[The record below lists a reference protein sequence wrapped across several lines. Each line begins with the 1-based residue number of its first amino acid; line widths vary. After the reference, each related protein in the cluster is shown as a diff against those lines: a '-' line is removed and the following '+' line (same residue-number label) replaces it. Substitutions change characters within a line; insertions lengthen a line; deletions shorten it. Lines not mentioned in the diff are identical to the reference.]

1 LSGEIP
7 ADIGNLR
14 SLSQM
19 DVSHNQGSGA
29 IPQSRTHLTNLSILD
44 LRQNSSSGVIPPSMA
59 NLQALTELVLFE
71 NHFTGIVPG
80 NSGKDYNLTRFEA
93 STNLLSG
100 AVPVHVPTLDIS
112 SNRFTGSL
120 PQEIGNLVMMQSLST
135 SGNNLSG
142 TIPRQLSH
150 LSELNE
156 LDLSQNN
163 FTGGIPPALGNRT
176 QHKTLNL
183 STNFVTGPIPSELS
197 EPSSLA
203 LLDLSHNALTGEVP
217 SILSGSPLEIPEVSY
232 NNLSG
237 VLPPGLLTVTDAE
250 SNPDLRSSTNLHQN
264 KPLTWLVHIPGHPL
278 VLGQATGTS
287 DHKTH
292 HGPDSGICHHH
303 TPYMWGLQSLWQAWK
318 NNTPNI
324 DTNLAFWTSSN
335 NQVFY
340 PCYNAANNWRG
351 VTCLRYDIPNG
362 NGSQDTRVIGLYLD
376 NININGTLDITNIQ
390 TMMTSIDNS
399 RPQGLQVLSLR
410 NNNITNVI
418 YNKSLLTEGRNKSDW
433 KVIVISTTIFGFL
446 FGLIILALGIT
457 LHHSKEHVRKL
468 LKNLEE
474 LDIKAKRFDYN
485 ELRVATKNFAE
496 DRKLGAGAYGVVY
509 KGVLANNIEVA
520 VKQLFIQTQHGSEE
534 FLNEILLISNLQHRN
549 LVALKGYCLYG
560 KEMLLVY
567 EFVELC
573 DLEKFLFD
581 TKGEYLSQVMNW
593 PTRMKICLG
602 VAQGLYYLHVSSQTR
617 IIHRDIKASNI
628 LLDKN
633 LNPKIADFGL
643 ARPIQDGKSE
653 IMTQKCAGTIGYL
666 APEYM
671 LYGQLSNKADVY
683 SFGIL
688 LLETISGTKN
698 RDPNQPEDE
707 VYLPIRAWKLHSKN
721 SLMDLIDP
729 RLQCSNI
736 ELFEVKRV
744 LEIAIL
750 CVQTSAEKRPTM
762 FRVVAM
768 LAGDANVMIKQTRPS
783 LKNTRLTNME
793 GNHTN

>member
-1 LSGEIP
+1 MGVSKIMLFTIAILLYLFGCLHGVNSEIIWEYFI
-7 ADIGNLR
+7 AN
-14 SLSQM
+14 
-19 DVSHNQGSGA
+19 
-29 IPQSRTHLTNLSILD
+29 D
-44 LRQNSSSGVIPPSMA
+44 L
-59 NLQALTELVLFE
+59 
-71 NHFTGIVPG
+71 
-80 NSGKDYNLTRFEA
+80 
-93 STNLLSG
+93 
-100 AVPVHVPTLDIS
+100 
-112 SNRFTGSL
+112 
-120 PQEIGNLVMMQSLST
+120 
-135 SGNNLSG
+135 
-142 TIPRQLSH
+142 
-150 LSELNE
+150 
-156 LDLSQNN
+156 
-163 FTGGIPPALGNRT
+163 
-176 QHKTLNL
+176 
-183 STNFVTGPIPSELS
+183 
-197 EPSSLA
+197 
-203 LLDLSHNALTGEVP
+203 
-217 SILSGSPLEIPEVSY
+217 
-232 NNLSG
+232 
-237 VLPPGLLTVTDAE
+237 
-250 SNPDLRSSTNLHQN
+250 
-264 KPLTWLVHIPGHPL
+264 
-278 VLGQATGTS
+278 
-287 DHKTH
+287 
-292 HGPDSGICHHH
+292 
-303 TPYMWGLQSLWQAWK
+303 WGLQSLWQAWK
-318 NNTPNI
+318 NNTPNT
-324 DTNLAFWTSSN
+324 DTNLAFWTSN
-335 NQVFY
+335 NQPQY
-340 PCYNAANNWRG
+340 PCYNAAANWRG

-362 NGSQDTRVIGLYLD
+362 NGNQDTRVIGLELSDASIVGMLPSGIGNLTFLVTLSLTGNPNLTGPLPNELASLPLNILDLHNNGFSGSIPTNLAQASNLLQLDLSGNQFTGEFPTQFLNTETLQEFSIGSNQLQGTIQSNAFENLTQLLTLDISDNNFIGPLPNLSSLSILNSLYLD

-418 YNKSLLTEGRNKSDW
+418 YNKSLLTEGRTIFYLQGNPYCQGSLSGDDGKTFFCAQFCIISSNKSDW
-433 KVIVISTTIFGFL
+433 KVIVISTTISGFL

-457 LHHSKEHVRKL
+457 LHRSKEHVRKL
-468 LKNLEE
+468 MKNLEE

-549 LVALKGYCLYG
+549 LVALKGYCLHG

-567 EFVELC
+567 EFVEFC

-628 LLDKN
+628 LLDKD

-707 VYLPIRAWKLHSKN
+707 IYLPIWAWKLHSKN

-729 RLQCSNI
+729 RLQCNNI

-768 LAGDANVMIKQTRPS
+768 LAGDANVVISNDEENEWPIFQLQGQYRDQDPLLDLQS
-783 LKNTRLTNME
+783 SSISSAPENLTNE
-793 GNHTN
+793 TFASIELSASNVR

>member
-1 LSGEIP
+1 MLTNYNGPCNRELSDASIVGMLP
-7 ADIGNLR
+7 SGIGNLTYLVTL
-14 SLSQM
+14 SLTG
-19 DVSHNQGSGA
+19 N
-29 IPQSRTHLTNLSILD
+29 PNLTGCLPNELASLPLNILD
-44 LRQNSSSGVIPPSMA
+44 LHNNGFNGSIPTNLAQASNLLQLDLSG
-59 NLQALTELVLFE
+59 NQ
-71 NHFTGIVPG
+71 FTGEFPIQFLNTETLQEFSIG
-80 NSGKDYNLTRFEA
+80 SNQLQGTIQSNAFEKLTQ
-93 STNLLSG
+93 LL
-100 AVPVHVPTLDIS
+100 TLDIS
-112 SNRFTGSL
+112 NNNFIGPL
-120 PQEIGNLVMMQSLST
+120 PNFSSLS
-135 SGNNLSG
+135 
-142 TIPRQLSH
+142 I
-150 LSELNE
+150 LN
-156 LDLSQNN
+156 S
-163 FTGGIPPALGNRT
+163 
-176 QHKTLNL
+176 LNL
-183 STNFVTGPIPSELS
+183 SYNKFTELPQLPEFLNS
-197 EPSSLA
+197 SQFPTKLVILDISSL
-203 LLDLSHNALTGEVP
+203 NIG
-217 SILSGSPLEIPEVSY
+217 
-232 NNLSG
+232 
-237 VLPPGLLTVTDAE
+237 
-250 SNPDLRSSTNLHQN
+250 
-264 KPLTWLVHIPGHPL
+264 
-278 VLGQATGTS
+278 
-287 DHKTH
+287 
-292 HGPDSGICHHH
+292 GPFP
-303 TPYMWGLQSLWQAWK
+303 T
-318 NNTPNI
+318 
-324 DTNLAFWTSSN
+324 WTS
-335 NQVFY
+335 
-340 PCYNAANNWRG
+340 
-351 VTCLRYDIPNG
+351 LRLMFLEE
-362 NGSQDTRVIGLYLD
+362 LYLD

-410 NNNITNVI
+410 NNNIINVI
-418 YNKSLLTEGRNKSDW
+418 YNKSLLTEGRTIFYLQGNPYCQGSLSGNDAKTCFCAQFCIISSNKSDW
-433 KVIVISTTIFGFL
+433 KVIVISTTISGFL

-457 LHHSKEHVRKL
+457 LHRSKKHVRKL

-485 ELRVATKNFAE
+485 ELRVATKNFAK

-549 LVALKGYCLYG
+549 LVALKGYCLHG

-581 TKGEYLSQVMNW
+581 TKREYLSQVMNW

-602 VAQGLYYLHVSSQTR
+602 VAQGLYYLHV
-617 IIHRDIKASNI
+617 
-628 LLDKN
+628 
-633 LNPKIADFGL
+633 
-643 ARPIQDGKSE
+643 
-653 IMTQKCAGTIGYL
+653 GYL

-683 SFGIL
+683 SFDIL

-707 VYLPIRAWKLHSKN
+707 KYLPIWAWKLHSKN

-768 LAGDANVMIKQTRPS
+768 LNGDANVVISNDEENEWPIFQLQGRYRDQDPLLDLQLS
-783 LKNTRLTNME
+783 SISSAPENLTNE
-793 GNHTN
+793 TFASIELSASNVR

>member
-1 LSGEIP
+1 MGVSKIMLFTIAILLYLFGCLHGVNSEIIWEYFI
-7 ADIGNLR
+7 AN
-14 SLSQM
+14 
-19 DVSHNQGSGA
+19 
-29 IPQSRTHLTNLSILD
+29 D
-44 LRQNSSSGVIPPSMA
+44 L
-59 NLQALTELVLFE
+59 
-71 NHFTGIVPG
+71 
-80 NSGKDYNLTRFEA
+80 
-93 STNLLSG
+93 
-100 AVPVHVPTLDIS
+100 
-112 SNRFTGSL
+112 
-120 PQEIGNLVMMQSLST
+120 
-135 SGNNLSG
+135 
-142 TIPRQLSH
+142 
-150 LSELNE
+150 
-156 LDLSQNN
+156 
-163 FTGGIPPALGNRT
+163 
-176 QHKTLNL
+176 
-183 STNFVTGPIPSELS
+183 
-197 EPSSLA
+197 
-203 LLDLSHNALTGEVP
+203 
-217 SILSGSPLEIPEVSY
+217 
-232 NNLSG
+232 
-237 VLPPGLLTVTDAE
+237 
-250 SNPDLRSSTNLHQN
+250 
-264 KPLTWLVHIPGHPL
+264 
-278 VLGQATGTS
+278 
-287 DHKTH
+287 
-292 HGPDSGICHHH
+292 
-303 TPYMWGLQSLWQAWK
+303 WGLQSLWQAWK
-318 NNTPNI
+318 NNTPNT
-324 DTNLAFWTSSN
+324 DTNLAFWTSN
-335 NQVFY
+335 NQPQY
-340 PCYNAANNWRG
+340 PCYNAAANWRG

-362 NGSQDTRVIGLYLD
+362 NGNQDTRVIGLELSDASIVGMLPSGIGNLTFLVTLDLHNNGFSGSIPTNLAQASNLLQLDLSGNQFTGEFPTQFLNTETLQEFSIGSNQLQGTIQSNAFENLTQLLTLDISDNNFIGPLPNLSSLSILNSLNLSYNKFTELPQLPEFLNSSQFPTKLVILDISSLNIGGPFPTWTSSRLMFLEELYLD

-418 YNKSLLTEGRNKSDW
+418 YNKSLLTEGRTIFYLQGNPYCQGSLSGDDGKTFFCAQFCIISSNKSDW
-433 KVIVISTTIFGFL
+433 KVIVISTTISGFL

-457 LHHSKEHVRKL
+457 LHRSKEHVRKL
-468 LKNLEE
+468 MKNLEE

-549 LVALKGYCLYG
+549 LVALKGYCLHG

-567 EFVELC
+567 EFVEFC

-628 LLDKN
+628 LLDKD

-707 VYLPIRAWKLHSKN
+707 IYLPIWAWKLHSKN

-729 RLQCSNI
+729 RLQCNNI

-768 LAGDANVMIKQTRPS
+768 LAGDANVVISNDEENEWPIFQLQGQYRDQDPLLDLQS
-783 LKNTRLTNME
+783 SSISSAPENLTNE
-793 GNHTN
+793 TFASIELSASNVR

>member
-1 LSGEIP
+1 MGVSKIMLFTIAILLYLFGCLHGVNSEIIWEYFI
-7 ADIGNLR
+7 AN
-14 SLSQM
+14 
-19 DVSHNQGSGA
+19 
-29 IPQSRTHLTNLSILD
+29 D
-44 LRQNSSSGVIPPSMA
+44 L
-59 NLQALTELVLFE
+59 
-71 NHFTGIVPG
+71 
-80 NSGKDYNLTRFEA
+80 
-93 STNLLSG
+93 
-100 AVPVHVPTLDIS
+100 
-112 SNRFTGSL
+112 
-120 PQEIGNLVMMQSLST
+120 
-135 SGNNLSG
+135 
-142 TIPRQLSH
+142 
-150 LSELNE
+150 
-156 LDLSQNN
+156 
-163 FTGGIPPALGNRT
+163 
-176 QHKTLNL
+176 
-183 STNFVTGPIPSELS
+183 
-197 EPSSLA
+197 
-203 LLDLSHNALTGEVP
+203 
-217 SILSGSPLEIPEVSY
+217 
-232 NNLSG
+232 
-237 VLPPGLLTVTDAE
+237 
-250 SNPDLRSSTNLHQN
+250 
-264 KPLTWLVHIPGHPL
+264 
-278 VLGQATGTS
+278 
-287 DHKTH
+287 
-292 HGPDSGICHHH
+292 
-303 TPYMWGLQSLWQAWK
+303 WGLQSLWQAWK
-318 NNTPNI
+318 NNTPNT
-324 DTNLAFWTSSN
+324 DTNLAFWTSN
-335 NQVFY
+335 NQPQY
-340 PCYNAANNWRG
+340 PCYNAATNWRG

-362 NGSQDTRVIGLYLD
+362 NGSQDTRVIGLSLTGNPKLTGPLPNELASLPLNILDLHNNGFSGSIPTNLAQASNLLQLDLSGNQFTGEFPTQFLNTKTLQEFSIGSNQLQGTIQSNAFENLTQLLTLDISDNNFIGPLPNLSSLSILNSLNLSYNRFTELPQLPEFLNSSQFPTKLVILDISSLNIGGPFPTWTSSRLMFLEELYLD

-418 YNKSLLTEGRNKSDW
+418 YNKSLLTEGRTIFYLQGNPYCQGSLSGDDGKTCFCAQFCIISSNKSDW
-433 KVIVISTTIFGFL
+433 KVIVISTTISGFL
-446 FGLIILALGIT
+446 FGLIILALGIP
-457 LHHSKEHVRKL
+457 LHRSKEHVRKL
-468 LKNLEE
+468 LKNLKE

-549 LVALKGYCLYG
+549 LVALKGYCLHG

-567 EFVELC
+567 EFVEFC

-628 LLDKN
+628 LLDKD

-768 LAGDANVMIKQTRPS
+768 LAGDANVVISNDEENEWPIFQLQGRYRDQDPLLDLQS
-783 LKNTRLTNME
+783 SSISSAPENLTNE
-793 GNHTN
+793 TFASIELSASNVR

>member
-1 LSGEIP
+1 MGVSKIMLFTIAILLYLFGCLHGVNSEIIWEYFW
-7 ADIGNLR
+7 AN
-14 SLSQM
+14 
-19 DVSHNQGSGA
+19 
-29 IPQSRTHLTNLSILD
+29 D
-44 LRQNSSSGVIPPSMA
+44 L
-59 NLQALTELVLFE
+59 
-71 NHFTGIVPG
+71 
-80 NSGKDYNLTRFEA
+80 
-93 STNLLSG
+93 
-100 AVPVHVPTLDIS
+100 
-112 SNRFTGSL
+112 
-120 PQEIGNLVMMQSLST
+120 
-135 SGNNLSG
+135 
-142 TIPRQLSH
+142 
-150 LSELNE
+150 
-156 LDLSQNN
+156 
-163 FTGGIPPALGNRT
+163 
-176 QHKTLNL
+176 
-183 STNFVTGPIPSELS
+183 
-197 EPSSLA
+197 
-203 LLDLSHNALTGEVP
+203 
-217 SILSGSPLEIPEVSY
+217 
-232 NNLSG
+232 
-237 VLPPGLLTVTDAE
+237 
-250 SNPDLRSSTNLHQN
+250 
-264 KPLTWLVHIPGHPL
+264 
-278 VLGQATGTS
+278 
-287 DHKTH
+287 
-292 HGPDSGICHHH
+292 
-303 TPYMWGLQSLWQAWK
+303 WGLQSLWQAWK

-324 DTNLAFWTSSN
+324 DTNLAFW
-335 NQVFY
+335 NQSQY
-340 PCYNAANNWRG
+340 ACYNAANNWRG

-362 NGSQDTRVIGLYLD
+362 NGSQDTRVIGLSLTGNPNLTGPLPNELANLPLNILDLHNNGFNGSIPTNLAQASNLLQLDLSGNQFTGEFPTQFLNTKTLQEFSIGSNQLQGTIQSNAFENLTQLLTLDISDNNFIGPLPNLSSLSILNSLNLSYNKFTELPQLPEFLNSSQFPTKLVILDISSLNIGGPFPTWTSSRLMFLEELYLD

-418 YNKSLLTEGRNKSDW
+418 YNKSLLTEGRTIFYLQGNPYCQGSLSGDDGKTCFCAQFCIISSNKSDW
-433 KVIVISTTIFGFL
+433 KVIVISTTISGFL
-446 FGLIILALGIT
+446 FGLIILALGIP
-457 LHHSKEHVRKL
+457 LHRSKEHVRKL

-549 LVALKGYCLYG
+549 LVALKGYCLHG

-567 EFVELC
+567 EFVEFC

-628 LLDKN
+628 LLDKD

-750 CVQTSAEKRPTM
+750 CVQTSAEQRPTM

-768 LAGDANVMIKQTRPS
+768 LAGDANVVISNDEENEWPIFQLQGRYRDQDPLLDLQS
-783 LKNTRLTNME
+783 SSISSAPENLTNE
-793 GNHTN
+793 TFASIELSVSNVR

>member
-1 LSGEIP
+1 MGVSKIMLFTIAILLYLFGCLHGVNFEIIWEYFI
-7 ADIGNLR
+7 AN
-14 SLSQM
+14 
-19 DVSHNQGSGA
+19 
-29 IPQSRTHLTNLSILD
+29 D
-44 LRQNSSSGVIPPSMA
+44 L
-59 NLQALTELVLFE
+59 
-71 NHFTGIVPG
+71 
-80 NSGKDYNLTRFEA
+80 
-93 STNLLSG
+93 
-100 AVPVHVPTLDIS
+100 
-112 SNRFTGSL
+112 
-120 PQEIGNLVMMQSLST
+120 
-135 SGNNLSG
+135 
-142 TIPRQLSH
+142 
-150 LSELNE
+150 
-156 LDLSQNN
+156 
-163 FTGGIPPALGNRT
+163 
-176 QHKTLNL
+176 
-183 STNFVTGPIPSELS
+183 
-197 EPSSLA
+197 
-203 LLDLSHNALTGEVP
+203 
-217 SILSGSPLEIPEVSY
+217 
-232 NNLSG
+232 
-237 VLPPGLLTVTDAE
+237 
-250 SNPDLRSSTNLHQN
+250 
-264 KPLTWLVHIPGHPL
+264 
-278 VLGQATGTS
+278 
-287 DHKTH
+287 
-292 HGPDSGICHHH
+292 
-303 TPYMWGLQSLWQAWK
+303 WGLQSLWQAWK
-318 NNTPNI
+318 NNTPNT
-324 DTNLAFWTSSN
+324 DTNLAFWTSN
-335 NQVFY
+335 NQPQY
-340 PCYNAANNWRG
+340 PCYNVASNWRG

-362 NGSQDTRVIGLYLD
+362 NGSQNTRVIGLELSDASIVGMLPSGIGNLNFLVTLSLTGNPNLTGPLPNELASLPLNILDLHNNGFSGSIPTNLAQASNLLQFGNQFTGEFPTQFLNTETLQEFSIGSNQLQGTIQSNAFEHLTQLLTLDISDNNFIGPLPNLSSLSILNSLNLSYNKFTELPQLPEFLNSSQFPTKLVILDISSLNIGGPFPTWTSSRLKFLYLD

-418 YNKSLLTEGRNKSDW
+418 YNKSLLTKGRTIFYLQGNPYCQGSLFGDDGKTCFCAQFCIISSNKSDW
-433 KVIVISTTIFGFL
+433 KVIVISTTISGFL

-457 LHHSKEHVRKL
+457 LYRSKEHVRKL
-468 LKNLEE
+468 LKK

-549 LVALKGYCLYG
+549 LVALKGYCLHG
-560 KEMLLVY
+560 KDMLLVY
-567 EFVELC
+567 EFVEFC

-628 LLDKN
+628 LLDKD

-698 RDPNQPEDE
+698 RNPNQPEDE

-750 CVQTSAEKRPTM
+750 CVQTSAKKRPTM

-768 LAGDANVMIKQTRPS
+768 LAGDANVVISNDEENEWPIFQLQGRYHDQDPLLDLQS
-783 LKNTRLTNME
+783 SSISSAPENLTNE
-793 GNHTN
+793 TFASIELSASNVR

>member
-1 LSGEIP
+1 MGVSKIILFTIAIVLYLFGCLH
-7 ADIGNLR
+7 GVN
-14 SLSQM
+14 SQ
-19 DVSHNQGSGA
+19 A
-29 IPQSRTHLTNLSILD
+29 IAYFYETD
-44 LRQNSSSGVIPPSMA
+44 L
-59 NLQALTELVLFE
+59 
-71 NHFTGIVPG
+71 
-80 NSGKDYNLTRFEA
+80 
-93 STNLLSG
+93 
-100 AVPVHVPTLDIS
+100 
-112 SNRFTGSL
+112 
-120 PQEIGNLVMMQSLST
+120 
-135 SGNNLSG
+135 
-142 TIPRQLSH
+142 
-150 LSELNE
+150 
-156 LDLSQNN
+156 
-163 FTGGIPPALGNRT
+163 
-176 QHKTLNL
+176 
-183 STNFVTGPIPSELS
+183 
-197 EPSSLA
+197 
-203 LLDLSHNALTGEVP
+203 
-217 SILSGSPLEIPEVSY
+217 
-232 NNLSG
+232 
-237 VLPPGLLTVTDAE
+237 
-250 SNPDLRSSTNLHQN
+250 
-264 KPLTWLVHIPGHPL
+264 
-278 VLGQATGTS
+278 
-287 DHKTH
+287 
-292 HGPDSGICHHH
+292 
-303 TPYMWGLQSLWQAWK
+303 WGLQSLWLAWK
-318 NNTPNI
+318 NNTPNT
-324 DTNLAFWTSSN
+324 DTNLAFWTSEN
-335 NQVFY
+335 GQPEY
-340 PCYNAANNWRG
+340 PCYNAATNWHG
-351 VTCLRYDIPNG
+351 VTCLRYVITNG
-362 NGSQDTRVIGLYLD
+362 NGSTNTWVIGLELSDASIVGMLPSGIGNLTFLVTLSLTGNPNLTGPLPNELASLPLNILDLHNNGFNGSIPTNLAQASNLLQLDLSGNQFTGEFPTQFLNTKTLQEFSIASNQLQGTIQSNAFENLTQLLTLDISDNNFIGPLPNLSSLSILNSLNLSYNKFTELPQLPEFLNSSQFPTKLVILDISSLNIGGPFPTWTSSRLMFLEQLYLD

-410 NNNITNVI
+410 NNDITNVI
-418 YNKSLLTEGRNKSDW
+418 YNKSLLTEGRTIFYLQGNPYCQGSLSGDDGKTCFCAQFCIISSNKSDW
-433 KVIVISTTIFGFL
+433 KVIVISTTISGFL
-446 FGLIILALGIT
+446 LGLIILALGIT
-457 LHHSKEHVRKL
+457 LHRSKEHVRKL

-549 LVALKGYCLYG
+549 LVALKGYCLHG

-567 EFVELC
+567 EFVEFC

-628 LLDKN
+628 LLDKD

-653 IMTQKCAGTIGYL
+653 IMTQKRAGTIGYL

-768 LAGDANVMIKQTRPS
+768 LAGDANVVISNDEENEWPIFQLQGRYRDQDPLLDLQS
-783 LKNTRLTNME
+783 SSISSAPEDLTNE
-793 GNHTN
+793 TFASIELSASNVR

>member
-1 LSGEIP
+1 MLTNYNGPCNMELSDASIVGMLP
-7 ADIGNLR
+7 SGIGNLAFLVIL
-14 SLSQM
+14 SLTG
-19 DVSHNQGSGA
+19 N
-29 IPQSRTHLTNLSILD
+29 PNLTGPLPNELANLPLNILD
-44 LRQNSSSGVIPPSMA
+44 LHNNGFNGSIPTNLAQASNLLQLDLSGNQFTGEFPTQFL
-59 NLQALTELVLFE
+59 NTKTLQEFSIGSNQLQGTIQSNAFE
-71 NHFTGIVPG
+71 N
-80 NSGKDYNLTRFEA
+80 LTQ
-93 STNLLSG
+93 LL
-100 AVPVHVPTLDIS
+100 TLDIS
-112 SNRFTGSL
+112 DNNFIGPL
-120 PQEIGNLVMMQSLST
+120 PNLSSLS
-135 SGNNLSG
+135 
-142 TIPRQLSH
+142 I
-150 LSELNE
+150 LN
-156 LDLSQNN
+156 S
-163 FTGGIPPALGNRT
+163 
-176 QHKTLNL
+176 LNL
-183 STNFVTGPIPSELS
+183 SYNKFTELPQLPEFLNS
-197 EPSSLA
+197 SQFPTKLVILDISSL
-203 LLDLSHNALTGEVP
+203 NIG
-217 SILSGSPLEIPEVSY
+217 
-232 NNLSG
+232 
-237 VLPPGLLTVTDAE
+237 
-250 SNPDLRSSTNLHQN
+250 
-264 KPLTWLVHIPGHPL
+264 
-278 VLGQATGTS
+278 
-287 DHKTH
+287 
-292 HGPDSGICHHH
+292 GPFP
-303 TPYMWGLQSLWQAWK
+303 T
-318 NNTPNI
+318 
-324 DTNLAFWTSSN
+324 WTSSRLM
-335 NQVFY
+335 F
-340 PCYNAANNWRG
+340 
-351 VTCLRYDIPNG
+351 LEE
-362 NGSQDTRVIGLYLD
+362 LYLD

-418 YNKSLLTEGRNKSDW
+418 YNKSLLTEGRTIFYLQGNPYCQGSLSGDDGKTCFCAQFCIISSNKSDW
-433 KVIVISTTIFGFL
+433 KVIVISTTISGFL
-446 FGLIILALGIT
+446 FGLIILALGIP
-457 LHHSKEHVRKL
+457 LHRSKEHVRKL

-549 LVALKGYCLYG
+549 LVALKGYCLHG

-567 EFVELC
+567 EFVEFC

-628 LLDKN
+628 LLDKD

-750 CVQTSAEKRPTM
+750 CVQTSAEQRPTM

-768 LAGDANVMIKQTRPS
+768 LAGDANVVISNDEENEWPIFQLQGRYRDQDPLLDLQS
-783 LKNTRLTNME
+783 SSISSAPENLTNE
-793 GNHTN
+793 TFASIELSVSNVR

>member
-1 LSGEIP
+1 MGVSKIMLFTIAILLYLFGCLH
-7 ADIGNLR
+7 GVN
-14 SLSQM
+14 SQIWELF
-19 DVSHNQGSGA
+19 SPN
-29 IPQSRTHLTNLSILD
+29 D
-44 LRQNSSSGVIPPSMA
+44 LWA
-59 NLQALTELVLFE
+59 
-71 NHFTGIVPG
+71 
-80 NSGKDYNLTRFEA
+80 
-93 STNLLSG
+93 
-100 AVPVHVPTLDIS
+100 
-112 SNRFTGSL
+112 
-120 PQEIGNLVMMQSLST
+120 
-135 SGNNLSG
+135 
-142 TIPRQLSH
+142 
-150 LSELNE
+150 
-156 LDLSQNN
+156 
-163 FTGGIPPALGNRT
+163 
-176 QHKTLNL
+176 
-183 STNFVTGPIPSELS
+183 
-197 EPSSLA
+197 
-203 LLDLSHNALTGEVP
+203 
-217 SILSGSPLEIPEVSY
+217 
-232 NNLSG
+232 
-237 VLPPGLLTVTDAE
+237 
-250 SNPDLRSSTNLHQN
+250 
-264 KPLTWLVHIPGHPL
+264 
-278 VLGQATGTS
+278 
-287 DHKTH
+287 
-292 HGPDSGICHHH
+292 
-303 TPYMWGLQSLWQAWK
+303 LQSLWQAW

-335 NQVFY
+335 HIFF
-340 PCYNAANNWRG
+340 PCYNAASNWRG
-351 VTCLRYDIPNG
+351 VTCLRSDIPNG
-362 NGSQDTRVIGLYLD
+362 NGNQNTWVIGLSLTRNPNLTGSLPNELASLPLNILDLHNNGFNGSIPTNLAQASNLLQLDLSGNQFTGEFPIQFLNTETLQEFSIGSNQLQGTIQSNAFEKLTQLLTLDISNNNFIGPLPNFSSLSILNSLNLSYNKFTELPQLPEFLNSSQFPTKLVILDISSLNIGGPFPTWTSLRLMFLEELYLD

-410 NNNITNVI
+410 NNNIINVI
-418 YNKSLLTEGRNKSDW
+418 YNKSLLTEGRTIFYLQGNPYCQGSLSGNDAKTCFCAQFCIISSNKSDW
-433 KVIVISTTIFGFL
+433 KVIVISTTISGFL

-457 LHHSKEHVRKL
+457 LHRSKKHVRKL

-485 ELRVATKNFAE
+485 ELRVATKNFAK

-549 LVALKGYCLYG
+549 LVALKGYCLHG

-581 TKGEYLSQVMNW
+581 TKREYLSQVMNW

-628 LLDKN
+628 LLDKD

-707 VYLPIRAWKLHSKN
+707 KYLPIWAWKLHSKN

-750 CVQTSAEKRPTM
+750 YPLLDLQLSSISSAPE
-762 FRVVAM
+762 
-768 LAGDANVMIKQTRPS
+768 N
-783 LKNTRLTNME
+783 LTNE
-793 GNHTN
+793 TFASIELSASNVR

>member
-1 LSGEIP
+1 MGVSKIMLFTIAILLYLFGCLHGVNSEIIWEYFI
-7 ADIGNLR
+7 AN
-14 SLSQM
+14 
-19 DVSHNQGSGA
+19 
-29 IPQSRTHLTNLSILD
+29 D
-44 LRQNSSSGVIPPSMA
+44 L
-59 NLQALTELVLFE
+59 
-71 NHFTGIVPG
+71 
-80 NSGKDYNLTRFEA
+80 
-93 STNLLSG
+93 
-100 AVPVHVPTLDIS
+100 
-112 SNRFTGSL
+112 
-120 PQEIGNLVMMQSLST
+120 
-135 SGNNLSG
+135 
-142 TIPRQLSH
+142 
-150 LSELNE
+150 
-156 LDLSQNN
+156 
-163 FTGGIPPALGNRT
+163 
-176 QHKTLNL
+176 
-183 STNFVTGPIPSELS
+183 
-197 EPSSLA
+197 
-203 LLDLSHNALTGEVP
+203 
-217 SILSGSPLEIPEVSY
+217 
-232 NNLSG
+232 
-237 VLPPGLLTVTDAE
+237 
-250 SNPDLRSSTNLHQN
+250 
-264 KPLTWLVHIPGHPL
+264 
-278 VLGQATGTS
+278 
-287 DHKTH
+287 
-292 HGPDSGICHHH
+292 
-303 TPYMWGLQSLWQAWK
+303 WGLQSLWQAWK
-318 NNTPNI
+318 NNTPNT
-324 DTNLAFWTSSN
+324 DTNLAFWTSN
-335 NQVFY
+335 NQPQY
-340 PCYNAANNWRG
+340 PCYNAAANWRG

-362 NGSQDTRVIGLYLD
+362 NGNQDTRVIGLSLTGNPNLTGPLPNELASLPLNILDLHNNGFSGSIPTNLAQASNLLQLDLSGNQFTGEFPTQFLNTETLQEFSIGSNQLQGTIQSNAFENLTQLLTLDISDNNFIGPLPNLSSLSILNSLNLSYNKFTELPQLPEFLNSSQFPTKLVILDISSLNIGGPFPTWTSSRLMFLEELYLD

-418 YNKSLLTEGRNKSDW
+418 YNKSLLTEGRTIFYLQGNPYCQGSLSGDDGKTFFCAQFCIISSNKSDW
-433 KVIVISTTIFGFL
+433 KVIVISTTISGFL

-457 LHHSKEHVRKL
+457 LHRSKEHVRKL
-468 LKNLEE
+468 MKNLEE

-549 LVALKGYCLYG
+549 LVALKGYCLHG

-567 EFVELC
+567 EFVEFC

-628 LLDKN
+628 LLDKD

-707 VYLPIRAWKLHSKN
+707 IYLPIWAWKLHSKN

-729 RLQCSNI
+729 RLQCNNI

-768 LAGDANVMIKQTRPS
+768 LAGDANVVISNDEENEWPIFQLQGQYRDQDPLLDLQS
-783 LKNTRLTNME
+783 SSISSAPENLTNE
-793 GNHTN
+793 TFASIELSASNVR

>member
-1 LSGEIP
+1 MGVSKIMLFTIAILLYLFGCLHGVNSEI
-7 ADIGNLR
+7 IWEYFY
-14 SLSQM
+14 
-19 DVSHNQGSGA
+19 
-29 IPQSRTHLTNLSILD
+29 
-44 LRQNSSSGVIPPSMA
+44 A
-59 NLQALTELVLFE
+59 NDF
-71 NHFTGIVPG
+71 
-80 NSGKDYNLTRFEA
+80 
-93 STNLLSG
+93 
-100 AVPVHVPTLDIS
+100 
-112 SNRFTGSL
+112 
-120 PQEIGNLVMMQSLST
+120 
-135 SGNNLSG
+135 
-142 TIPRQLSH
+142 
-150 LSELNE
+150 
-156 LDLSQNN
+156 
-163 FTGGIPPALGNRT
+163 
-176 QHKTLNL
+176 
-183 STNFVTGPIPSELS
+183 
-197 EPSSLA
+197 
-203 LLDLSHNALTGEVP
+203 
-217 SILSGSPLEIPEVSY
+217 
-232 NNLSG
+232 
-237 VLPPGLLTVTDAE
+237 
-250 SNPDLRSSTNLHQN
+250 
-264 KPLTWLVHIPGHPL
+264 
-278 VLGQATGTS
+278 
-287 DHKTH
+287 
-292 HGPDSGICHHH
+292 
-303 TPYMWGLQSLWQAWK
+303 WGLQSLWQAWK
-318 NNTPNI
+318 NNTPNT
-324 DTNLAFWTSSN
+324 DTNLAFWTSN
-335 NQVFY
+335 NQY
-340 PCYNAANNWRG
+340 PCYNAASNWRG

-362 NGSQDTRVIGLYLD
+362 NGSQDTRVIGLSLTGNPNLTGPLPNELASLPLNILDLHNNGFSGSIPTNLAQASNLLQLDLSGNQFTGEFPTQFLNTETLQEFSIGSNQLQGTIQSNAFENLTQLLTLDISDNNFIGPLPNLSSLSILSSLNLSYNKFTELPQLPEFLNSSQFPTKLVILDISSLNIGGPFPTWTSSRLMFLEELYLD

-399 RPQGLQVLSLR
+399 RPQGLRVLSLR

-418 YNKSLLTEGRNKSDW
+418 YNKSLLTERRTIFYLQGNPYCQGSLSGDDGKTCFCAQFCIISSNKSDW
-433 KVIVISTTIFGFL
+433 KVIVISTTISGFL
-446 FGLIILALGIT
+446 VGLIILALGIT
-457 LHHSKEHVRKL
+457 LHRSKQHVRKL

-549 LVALKGYCLYG
+549 LVALKGYCLHG

-567 EFVELC
+567 EFVEFC

-581 TKGEYLSQVMNW
+581 TKAEYLSQVMNW

-628 LLDKN
+628 LLDKD

-707 VYLPIRAWKLHSKN
+707 VYLPIRAWKLHLKN

-736 ELFEVKRV
+736 ELFEAKRV

-762 FRVVAM
+762 FHVVAM
-768 LAGDANVMIKQTRPS
+768 LAGDANVVISNDEENEWPIFQLQGRYRDQDPLLDLQS
-783 LKNTRLTNME
+783 SSSSSAPKNLTNE
-793 GNHTN
+793 TFASIELSASYVRQGSISR